1 MHELRM
7 GYKQSLLQR
16 LQQFE
21 MSSGYQKPSTV
32 ELETETKN
40 EMDNNSQAAGAAAV
54 GGASVTDFSI
64 QRILGD
70 SPADKTKPSQS
81 PRTSSSSIT
90 QDTPPSSPKL
100 YAPVATKAQLPVAD
114 ILDLSK
120 TKSAAGA
127 TAGGTNSTPTNPAIE
142 FPYAPNVNTF
152 PYPAIHPNIL
162 AAVAAQKFYAQ
173 FLPHVFSGAANPA
186 AVAGLYGQF
195 PLQRSMATNSSY
207 QKRYFA
213 PYVLN
218 NNSQQQQRVAPTQ
231 SPLTPPT
238 PTGISSSQSAASHC
252 QATSTPSKY
261 LCSRLDCVECLE
273 SYYKTPT
280 ANNSG
285 YSYKSPILSPTAS
298 IISSTSSSYH
308 SKVQKDVLL
317 SASNISLTSVTNI
330 HLNAAAKTTSTG
342 ATHMA
347 SMFESRATIVSNNSE
362 EISYKCRICDKVF
375 GCSQTLQAHE
385 KTHKSPRYECTD
397 CGKGFSQ
404 LRNYKYHLSVHRGT
418 KEFAAECPECGK
430 TFNDKGYLSSHMKI
444 HRNKKEY
451 ECPYCPKSF
460 NQRVAFN
467 MHVRIHTGVKPHKC
481 AECGKRFSRKMLLKQ
496 HMRTH
501 SGEKPYQCSVCGKS
515 FADRSNM
522 TLHHRLHSG
531 IKPFNCPICPKAFTK
546 KHHLKTHLNYHTGC
560 KPYVCPHPNCNQ
572 AFTQSSNMR
581 THAKKCQYRPLQ
593 MTQFPSG
600 ATAAA
605 SSVSNS
611 GSITSMVDVKSSISA
626 AVASSSAVSAQS
638 LLLNTISRLPSTP
651 GVNSHSLYH
660 GVNGPTTNNS
670 SSTTIGHNSSS
681 NIPYMPATTLSAGI
695 RMLSTVHNSSTA
707 VTVAASSGFPP
718 AQQPLLS
725 TLRPF

>member
-1 MHELRM
+1 MNDIKM
-7 GYKQSLLQR
+7 GFKHTMLQR
-16 LQQFE
+16 IQNYE
-21 MSSGYQKPSTV
+21 VCPAKSVTSS
-32 ELETETKN
+32 
-40 EMDNNSQAAGAAAV
+40 NSSESGDEQTQHTAH
-54 GGASVTDFSI
+54 VTDFSI
-64 QRILGD
+64 SRILGD
-70 SPADKTKPSQS
+70 DAQLKSASKNYKDSAKTATISAKSNTPAPCLS
-81 PRTSSSSIT
+81 TSST
-90 QDTPPSSPKL
+90 T
-100 YAPVATKAQLPVAD
+100 D

-120 TKSAAGA
+120 SSPIVEQLPTVNMPRQPAYP
-127 TAGGTNSTPTNPAIE
+127 TPTYHSLHSD
-142 FPYAPNVNTF
+142 F
-152 PYPAIHPNIL
+152 L
-162 AAVAAQKFYAQ
+162 AVAAAANATKFYAQ
-173 FLPHVFSGAANPA
+173 FFPHMFPTY
-186 AVAGLYGQF
+186 AVPNFNA
-195 PLQRSMATNSSY
+195 PTPTPY

-213 PYVLN
+213 PYVI
-218 NNSQQQQRVAPTQ
+218 NSVHASPSTTAQPGSSRFLSLPNPSSAPITS
-231 SPLTPPT
+231 SPPKNVY
-238 PTGISSSQSAASHC
+238 SRASC
-252 QATSTPSKY
+252 TD
-261 LCSRLDCVECLE
+261 CLD
-273 SYYKTPT
+273 YYKHYP
-280 ANNSG
+280 A
-285 YSYKSPILSPTAS
+285 YKSGGMPSVPSSPT
-298 IISSTSSSYH
+298 SSTASTCHSSFSANFLKTK
-308 SKVQKDVLL
+308 SSTDLL
-317 SASNISLTSVTNI
+317 LLKSSTIALNTAANCKLTATTTKLCASSPASVPT
-330 HLNAAAKTTSTG
+330 LNA
-342 ATHMA
+342 
-347 SMFESRATIVSNNSE
+347 E
-362 EISYKCRICDKVF
+362 EISYKCCICDKVF

-560 KPYVCPHPNCNQ
+560 KPYICPHLNCNQ

-593 MTQFPSG
+593 LPYPVASSTSNASNTVSSAAMALPSTSAASLTPIVSRLSIPPIVTG
-600 ATAAA
+600 TGTSSATTAAA
-605 SSVSNS
+605 ALSSAAAAAAAA
-611 GSITSMVDVKSSISA
+611 A
-626 AVASSSAVSAQS
+626 AVANTTASPHIPNLSTALSASMRMLSAVSAAGVA
-638 LLLNTISRLPSTP
+638 TLPSGTTS
-651 GVNSHSLYH
+651 GSHS
-660 GVNGPTTNNS
+660 
-670 SSTTIGHNSSS
+670 
-681 NIPYMPATTLSAGI
+681 
-695 RMLSTVHNSSTA
+695 
-707 VTVAASSGFPP
+707 VAAQQPLLPFPP
-718 AQQPLLS
+718 AQQPLMG

>member
-1 MHELRM
+1 MNDISM
-7 GYKQSLLQR
+7 GFKHTMLQR
-16 LQQFE
+16 LQNYDVYPSKSTA
-21 MSSGYQKPSTV
+21 SSNGSESGEEQTP
-32 ELETETKN
+32 
-40 EMDNNSQAAGAAAV
+40 QPAH
-54 GGASVTDFSI
+54 VTDFSI
-64 QRILGD
+64 SRILGD
-70 SPADKTKPSQS
+70 EAHNKGGKPVKSPTISVKTNLSAPC
-81 PRTSSSSIT
+81 
-90 QDTPPSSPKL
+90 TPTPF
-100 YAPVATKAQLPVAD
+100 TTD

-120 TKSAAGA
+120 SSPAAEQKSPIAAPRQPA
-127 TAGGTNSTPTNPAIE
+127 YPTPTYQG
-142 FPYAPNVNTF
+142 FHSDF
-152 PYPAIHPNIL
+152 L
-162 AAVAAQKFYAQ
+162 AAAAAANATKFYAQ
-173 FLPHVFSGAANPA
+173 FFPQMCAPYALPNFSVPT
-186 AVAGLYGQF
+186 AV
-195 PLQRSMATNSSY
+195 PY
-207 QKRYFA
+207 QKQRYFA
-213 PYVLN
+213 PYII
-218 NNSQQQQRVAPTQ
+218 NSNSTHPNQPTQ
-231 SPLTPPT
+231 S
-238 PTGISSSQSAASHC
+238 AN
-252 QATSTPSKY
+252 
-261 LCSRLDCVECLE
+261 SRLPTLTHASSIPLSHPSSKNICTRASCTDCLDF
-273 SYYKTPT
+273 YKQYPL
-280 ANNSG
+280 
-285 YSYKSPILSPTAS
+285 YKSTLPSVPTSPA
-298 IISSTSSSYH
+298 SSTSSTCHSSY
-308 SKVQKDVLL
+308 SANYLKTKSSTELL
-317 SASNISLTSVTNI
+317 LKSSTIALTTVANFNLTSKTTKLCANSPSSVTA
-330 HLNAAAKTTSTG
+330 LNA
-342 ATHMA
+342 
-347 SMFESRATIVSNNSE
+347 E
-362 EISYKCRICDKVF
+362 EISYKCCICDKVF

-593 MTQFPSG
+593 LPYPVAAS
-600 ATAAA
+600 ATSSISNVTSTASSMALPTPAAAAA
-605 SSVSNS
+605 SLTPIVSRLSIPAPPIVSGIATTAAGFSSV
-611 GSITSMVDVKSSISA
+611 V
-626 AVASSSAVSAQS
+626 SSSS
-638 LLLNTISRLPSTP
+638 
-651 GVNSHSLYH
+651 
-660 GVNGPTTNNS
+660 S
-670 SSTTIGHNSSS
+670 SSTTASSH
-681 NIPYMPATTLSAGI
+681 IPNLSTALSAGM
-695 RMLSTVHNSSTA
+695 RMLS
-707 VTVAASSGFPP
+707 AASAAGTVTLASNGTTSGGHNAVAQQPLLLFPP
-718 AQQPLLS
+718 AQQPLMG

>member
-1 MHELRM
+1 M

-21 MSSGYQKPSTV
+21 MSAYQKS
-32 ELETETKN
+32 ETQAMKN
-40 EMDNNSQAAGAAAV
+40 ETDGNTPAAGAV
-54 GGASVTDFSI
+54 GVNVTDFSI

-70 SPADKTKPSQS
+70 SPEKPKPSQS
-81 PRTSSSSIT
+81 PQTSSSSLT

-100 YAPVATKAQLPVAD
+100 YAPVATKASLSAVTD

-120 TKSAAGA
+120 TKA
-127 TAGGTNSTPTNPAIE
+127 TGTNLSANNPNSGMD
-142 FPYAPNVNTF
+142 FPYGTPNF
-152 PYPAIHPNIL
+152 SYPAIHSNIL

-173 FLPHVFSGAANPA
+173 FLPHMFSAGPA
-186 AVAGLYGQF
+186 TPAVMAGLYNQI
-195 PLQRSMATNSSY
+195 PQLQRSPVSVPSSTSY

-218 NNSQQQQRVAPTQ
+218 NNNAQKSNPTQ

-238 PTGISSSQSAASHC
+238 PTSLTTQSTTHC
-252 QATSTPSKY
+252 QPATATTTPTKY
-261 LCSRLDCVECLE
+261 LCSRLDCAECLDT
-273 SYYKTPT
+273 YYKAPHTN
-280 ANNSG
+280 AVG
-285 YSYKSPILSPTAS
+285 YAYKSPILSPTAS
-298 IISSTSSSYH
+298 TISSSSSYH

-317 SASNISLTSVTNI
+317 SSSNISLTSVTNI
-330 HLNAAAKTTSTG
+330 HLNAGKATVAAS
-342 ATHMA
+342 THMA
-347 SMFESRATIVSNNSE
+347 SLFESRGTISNNSE

-593 MTQFPSG
+593 MTQFP
-600 ATAAA
+600 AAA
-605 SSVSNS
+605 VASS
-611 GSITSMVDVKSSISA
+611 GSSTMASGGSMASAIDVKSSIS
-626 AVASSSAVSAQS
+626 VASSSSMAGQQS
-638 LLLNTISRLPSTP
+638 LLLNTISRLPSTA
-651 GVNSHSLYH
+651 GGSSSHSLYR
-660 GVNGPTTNNS
+660 GVNGPIS
-670 SSTTIGHNSSS
+670 SSSLSTTSHNTAS
-681 NIPYMPATTLSAGI
+681 NIPYIPPTTLSAGI
-695 RMLSTVHNSSTA
+695 RMLSTVHSSVALPSGAATTTA
-707 VTVAASSGFPP
+707 ATISTGFPP

>member
-1 MHELRM
+1 MNNIKM
-7 GYKQSLLQR
+7 GFKHTMLQR
-16 LQQFE
+16 LQNYDVSPAKTST
-21 MSSGYQKPSTV
+21 SS
-32 ELETETKN
+32 
-40 EMDNNSQAAGAAAV
+40 NNSESGDEHTQQATH
-54 GGASVTDFSI
+54 VTDFSI
-64 QRILGD
+64 NRILSD
-70 SPADKTKPSQS
+70 DAKLKNLEKKRKTFEKTATINTESNADNISTPS
-81 PRTSSSSIT
+81 T
-90 QDTPPSSPKL
+90 
-100 YAPVATKAQLPVAD
+100 AD

-120 TKSAAGA
+120 SAQI
-127 TAGGTNSTPTNPAIE
+127 TAQIPAPHTSTQRQPTYLTPAYHG
-142 FPYAPNVNTF
+142 FHADF
-152 PYPAIHPNIL
+152 L
-162 AAVAAQKFYAQ
+162 AAAAAANATKFYAQ
-173 FLPHVFSGAANPA
+173 FFPHMFSPYTVPNFQL
-186 AVAGLYGQF
+186 AVAA
-195 PLQRSMATNSSY
+195 PY

-213 PYVLN
+213 PYVI
-218 NNSQQQQRVAPTQ
+218 NSASANCTIPVQPTN
-231 SPLTPPT
+231 
-238 PTGISSSQSAASHC
+238 
-252 QATSTPSKY
+252 
-261 LCSRLDCVECLE
+261 SRLIGVPYSLNTSPSTLSSKNVCPRASCSDCLD
-273 SYYKTPT
+273 YYKQYPVYNPAVMPSVPT
-280 ANNSG
+280 
-285 YSYKSPILSPTAS
+285 SPP
-298 IISSTSSSYH
+298 SSTSSPCH
-308 SKVQKDVLL
+308 SPFNSKYLKTKSTAELL
-317 SASNISLTSVTNI
+317 LKSSTIALNTVANFSLTT
-330 HLNAAAKTTSTG
+330 KTTKLCQSG
-342 ATHMA
+342 ATSA
-347 SMFESRATIVSNNSE
+347 PPLNIE
-362 EISYKCRICDKVF
+362 EISYKCCICDKVF

-593 MTQFPSG
+593 LAYPVGSTTSSASIAASSPPMALPTTAATSLAPSVTRLSLTAPSIVSAFG
-600 ATAAA
+600 TNSVTGAAA
-605 SSVSNS
+605 SALSL
-611 GSITSMVDVKSSISA
+611 TAATPSA
-626 AVASSSAVSAQS
+626 AVV
-638 LLLNTISRLPSTP
+638 
-651 GVNSHSLYH
+651 
-660 GVNGPTTNNS
+660 
-670 SSTTIGHNSSS
+670 STTAKPH
-681 NIPYMPATTLSAGI
+681 IPNLSTALSAGM
-695 RMLSTVHNSSTA
+695 RMLSAASTTGA
-707 VTVAASSGFPP
+707 VTLPNGTTSANHSVTTQPQLLPFPP